1 MDCCQCRGM
10 ESQFDR
16 GEAERKLRAY
26 RRSGPVLSTRIL
38 LDALVAEGV
47 AGLTLLD
54 IGGGVGA
61 IQHELLK
68 AGAARATDV
77 DVSNAYLDAAMAE
90 AARQGHADRA
100 TFHHGDFVAL
110 ADEIA
115 PAAIVTLDRVICCYH
130 DMPALVGRS
139 SAKATR
145 LYGLVYPRDTWW
157 VRAGLKA
164 ENAML
169 WLQRTPFRVFAHRS
183 AEVDA
188 VVRRNGMERRFKR
201 NAGPWQVV
209 VYARQTQAE
218 DR

>member
-26 RRSGPVLSTRIL
+26 RRGGPVLSTR
-38 LDALVAEGV
+38 
-47 AGLTLLD
+47 TLLD

-77 DVSNAYLDAAMAE
+77 DASNAYLDAARAE

-110 ADEIA
+110 ADAIA
-115 PAAIVTLDRVICCYH
+115 PADIVTLDRVICCYH
-130 DMPALVGRS
+130 DMP
-139 SAKATR
+139 
-145 LYGLVYPRDTWW
+145 
-157 VRAGLKA
+157 
-164 ENAML
+164 
-169 WLQRTPFRVFAHRS
+169 
-183 AEVDA
+183 
-188 VVRRNGMERRFKR
+188 
-201 NAGPWQVV
+201 
-209 VYARQTQAE
+209 
-218 DR
+218 